1 MWESDTN
8 LSTSTFLVDSIIN
21 VLTIYKKFISLMS

>member
-8 LSTSTFLVDSIIN
+8 LSTSTFLVDSIIH